1 MTHPFRAAVEAGDI
15 DAALALLAEDV
26 VFRSPV
32 VFAPYQGRQ
41 AVAPILHAF
50 ARVAEDFR
58 YVREIGAP
66 DAADHVLVF
75 QARVGGRQLEGSDF
89 LHAGADGLVD
99 ELVVMVRPLSAAL
112 ALAEA
117 MKAQLAAAAAD
128 GSPVN
133 PGAAAEAG

>member
-41 AVAPILHAF
+41 AVAPILRAF
-50 ARVAEDFR
+50 SRVAEDFH

-75 QARVGGRQLEGSDF
+75 QARVAGRQLEGSDF
-89 LHAGADGLVD
+89 LHAGADGLID
-99 ELVVMVRPLSAAL
+99 EFIVMVRPLSAAL
-112 ALAEA
+112 ALAET
-117 MKAQLAAAAAD
+117 MKAQLAAAAGAD
-128 GSPVN
+128 G
-133 PGAAAEAG
+133 